1 MVGIPQ
7 RMKALNAL
15 LEEVICTK
23 RKATIKSRIIMIM
36 TVFALLIATLLSFFS
51 YELISYFQ
59 KRTTI
64 QATEFNLQL
73 VSHII
78 EQDLLNLSVLAMTCS
93 TNSSTNSMLKEYFKS
108 RDRQPMEAINVF
120 SSLQEEF
127 RMNRSN
133 GYVRRLIVT
142 DNKDKFFQVDNS
154 VSTSVPLSIH
164 NINQLPGLS
173 LDSREEWERVIK
185 DPLSLTYTIPFIMPI
200 YGDNANRI
208 GTVYLLA
215 NTAVITDKLKGYGL
229 PEDSKLLL
237 TLGEHKYEIQGD
249 KIVPI
254 STPYKVTP
262 YEQNITSGSVTS
274 LSWLETEEG
283 EKLISVAYPVRKG
296 VTLSQTL
303 SEKQFA
309 PQFNIWLLLM
319 LGVCVLVITSSGFIT
334 LYLTK
339 TISLPVE
346 KLKKRIDKIA
356 QGNFLIDRNMEWNSE
371 LGDVGRGINRL
382 SQDIVALMETRVAD
396 EKQRQEL
403 EYRMLQ
409 SQINPHFLYN
419 TLNSIKWMATIQNA
433 TGIAEMTTSLS
444 RLLRSIAK
452 DMRRLVPLQEELS
465 LLDDYFLIQKYR
477 YGSNITMETLTYD
490 EQLLTGLIPRFT
502 LQPLL
507 ENAIFHGIEPKG
519 RGHIVLSIQRSGLN
533 DILITLEDNGVGISE
548 EQIAGIFA
556 CQEPS
561 SKGLLEGMGLR
572 SVHERLRLAFGE
584 QYGLSID
591 SKEGQYTKMFILL
604 PYRKTE
610 SSSVL

>member
-1 MVGIPQ
+1 
-7 RMKALNAL
+7 
-15 LEEVICTK
+15 
-23 RKATIKSRIIMIM
+23 M
-36 TVFALLIATLLSFFS
+36 TLFALLIASLLSFFS

-59 KRTTI
+59 RKTTI

-78 EQDLLNLSVLAMTCS
+78 EQDLMNLSVLAMTCS
-93 TNSSTNSMLKEYFKS
+93 TNSSTNRMLNDYFKS
-108 RDRQPMEAINVF
+108 DQPSSMEAIHVF
-120 SSLQEEF
+120 TSLQEDF

-154 VSTSVPLSIH
+154 VSTSVPLTIH
-164 NINQLPGLS
+164 NINELPGLTA
-173 LDSREEWERVIK
+173 DATEEWKRVIQ
-185 DPLSLTYTIPFIMPI
+185 DPLSLTKTIPFVMPI

-215 NTAVITDKLKGYGL
+215 NTSVITDKLKGYGL
-229 PEDSKLLL
+229 PEDAKLLL
-237 TLGEHKYEIQGD
+237 TLGDHPYEIQGD
-249 KIVPI
+249 RILPLPVEYKL
-254 STPYKVTP
+254 TPYD
-262 YEQNITSGSVTS
+262 EEASSGSVTS
-274 LSWLETEEG
+274 LSWLELNED
-283 EKLISVAYPVRKG
+283 EKVISVSYPVRNG

-303 SEKQFA
+303 PEKQFA
-309 PQFNIWLLLM
+309 PQFNLWLLLM
-319 LGVCVLVITSSGFIT
+319 LGVCVLVIASSGVIT
-334 LYLTK
+334 VYLTK

-382 SQDIVALMETRVAD
+382 SQDILTLMEKRVAD

-452 DMRRLVPLQEELS
+452 DGRKLVPLQEELS
-465 LLDDYFLIQKYR
+465 LLEDYFLIQKYR
-477 YGSNITMETLTYD
+477 YGSNITMETTIQD

-502 LQPLL
+502 LQPLA
-507 ENAIFHGIEPKG
+507 ENAIFHGIEPRGQG
-519 RGHIVLSIQRSGLN
+519 RLRLSIERSEWN
-533 DILITLEDNGVGISE
+533 DILITLEDNGIGISE
-548 EQIAGIFA
+548 EQMAEILTP
-556 CQEPS
+556 QERAPQQEFTV
-561 SKGLLEGMGLR
+561 KGMLEGMGLR
-572 SVHERLRLAFGE
+572 NVNERLKLTFGE
-584 QYGLSID
+584 QYGLSIE
-591 SKEGQYTKMFILL
+591 SVQNEYTKMFILL
-604 PYRKTE
+604 PYRTTE
-610 SSSVL
+610 

>member
-1 MVGIPQ
+1 M
-7 RMKALNAL
+7 
-15 LEEVICTK
+15 
-23 RKATIKSRIIMIM
+23 TI
-36 TVFALLIATLLSFFS
+36 FALLIASLLSFFS

-78 EQDLLNLSVLAMTCS
+78 EQDLMNLSVLAMTCS
-93 TNSSTNSMLKEYFKS
+93 TNSSTNRMLNEYFKS
-108 RDRQPMEAINVF
+108 DQPSPMEAIHVF
-120 SSLQEEF
+120 SSLQEDF

-154 VSTSVPLSIH
+154 VSTSIPLNIH
-164 NINQLPGLS
+164 NINNLPGLS
-173 LDSREEWERVIK
+173 SDSTEEWERVIQ
-185 DPLSLTYTIPFIMPI
+185 DPLSITKTIPFVMPI

-215 NTAVITDKLKGYGL
+215 NTSVITDKLKGYGL
-229 PEDSKLLL
+229 PVESKLLL

-249 KIVPI
+249 QIL
-254 STPYKVTP
+254 SLATEYKVTP
-262 YEQNITSGSVTS
+262 YGQEAASGSVTS
-274 LSWLETEEG
+274 LSLLEVKEG
-283 EKLISVAYPVRKG
+283 EKFISVSYPVRKG

-303 SEKQFA
+303 SDKQFA
-309 PQFNIWLLLM
+309 PQFNLWLLLM
-319 LGVCVLVITSSGFIT
+319 LGVCLLVIASSGVIT
-334 LYLTK
+334 IYLTK

-452 DMRRLVPLQEELS
+452 DMRKLVPLQEELG
-465 LLDDYFLIQKYR
+465 LLEDYFLIQKYR
-477 YGSNITMETLTYD
+477 YGSNITMETILHD

-502 LQPLL
+502 LQPLV

-519 RGHIVLSIQRSGLN
+519 LGHIMLSVERSGFN
-533 DILITLEDNGVGISE
+533 DILITLEDNGVGI
-548 EQIAGIFA
+548 EQEQVNDILAR
-556 CQEPS
+556 QEPS

-572 SVHERLRLAFGE
+572 NVNERLQLTFGE
-584 QYGLSID
+584 QYGLSIE
-591 SKEGQYTKMFILL
+591 SEMGQYTKMRILL
-604 PYRKTE
+604 PYRQTE
-610 SSSVL
+610 

>member
-1 MVGIPQ
+1 
-7 RMKALNAL
+7 
-15 LEEVICTK
+15 
-23 RKATIKSRIIMIM
+23 M
-36 TVFALLIATLLSFFS
+36 TVFALLIASLLSFFS

-59 KRTTI
+59 RKTTI

-78 EQDLLNLSVLAMTCS
+78 EQDLMNLSVLAMTCS
-93 TNSSTNSMLKEYFKS
+93 TNSSTNRMLNDYFKS
-108 RDRQPMEAINVF
+108 DQPSSMEAIHVF
-120 SSLQEEF
+120 TSLQEDF

-142 DNKDKFFQVDNS
+142 DNKHKFFQVDNS
-154 VSTSVPLSIH
+154 VSTSIPLTIH
-164 NINQLPGLS
+164 NINQLPGMAA
-173 LDSREEWERVIK
+173 DANEEWARVIQ
-185 DPLSLTYTIPFIMPI
+185 DPLSLTKTIPFVMPI

-215 NTAVITDKLKGYGL
+215 NISVITDKLKGYGL
-229 PEDSKLLL
+229 PADAKLLL
-237 TLGEHKYEIQGD
+237 TLGEQPYEIQGD
-249 KIVPI
+249 RIVPL
-254 STPYKVTP
+254 PAEYKVTP
-262 YEQNITSGSVTS
+262 YDEEAASGSVTS
-274 LSWLETEEG
+274 LSWLEMNEG
-283 EKLISVAYPVRKG
+283 EKLISVSYPVRKG

-309 PQFNIWLLLM
+309 PQFNLWLLLM
-319 LGVCVLVITSSGFIT
+319 LGVCVLVITSSGVIT
-334 LYLTK
+334 VYLTK

-382 SQDIVALMETRVAD
+382 SQDILTLMETRVAD

-452 DMRRLVPLQEELS
+452 DGRKLVPLREELS
-465 LLDDYFLIQKYR
+465 LLEDYFLIQKYR
-477 YGSNITMETLTYD
+477 YGSNITMETTVRD

-502 LQPLL
+502 LQPLA
-507 ENAIFHGIEPKG
+507 ENAIFHGIEP
-519 RGHIVLSIQRSGLN
+519 RGHGHLRLSIERSGWN
-533 DILITLEDNGVGISE
+533 DILITLEDDGIGISE
-548 EQIAGIFA
+548 EQIAGILA
-556 CQEPS
+556 TGEQGPHQEPAA
-561 SKGLLEGMGLR
+561 KGLLEGMGLR
-572 SVHERLRLAFGE
+572 NVNERLKLTFGE
-584 QYGLSID
+584 QYGLSIE
-591 SKEGQYTKMFILL
+591 SVQEQYTKMFILL
-604 PYRKTE
+604 PYRTTE
-610 SSSVL
+610 

>member
-1 MVGIPQ
+1 
-7 RMKALNAL
+7 
-15 LEEVICTK
+15 
-23 RKATIKSRIIMIM
+23 M
-36 TVFALLIATLLSFFS
+36 TVFALLIASLLSFFS

-59 KRTTI
+59 RKTTI

-78 EQDLLNLSVLAMTCS
+78 EQDLMNLSVLAMTCS
-93 TNSSTNSMLKEYFKS
+93 TNSSTNRMLNEYFKS
-108 RDRQPMEAINVF
+108 DQPSPMEAIHVF
-120 SSLQEEF
+120 SSLQEDF

-154 VSTSVPLSIH
+154 VSTSIPLNIH
-164 NINQLPGLS
+164 NINNLPGLS
-173 LDSREEWERVIK
+173 SDSTEEWERVIQ
-185 DPLSLTYTIPFIMPI
+185 DPLSITKTIPFVMPI

-215 NTAVITDKLKGYGL
+215 NTSVITDKLKGYGL
-229 PEDSKLLL
+229 PAESKLLL

-249 KIVPI
+249 QILSL
-254 STPYKVTP
+254 STDYKVTP
-262 YEQNITSGSVTS
+262 YEQEAASGSVTS
-274 LSWLETEEG
+274 LSLLEMKEG
-283 EKLISVAYPVRKG
+283 EEFISVSYPVRKG

-303 SEKQFA
+303 SDKQFA
-309 PQFNIWLLLM
+309 PQFNLWLLLM
-319 LGVCVLVITSSGFIT
+319 LGVCLLVIASSGVIT
-334 LYLTK
+334 IYLTK

-452 DMRRLVPLQEELS
+452 DMRKLVPLQEELG
-465 LLDDYFLIQKYR
+465 LLEDYFLIQKYR
-477 YGSNITMETLTYD
+477 YGSNITMETILHD

-502 LQPLL
+502 LQPLV

-519 RGHIVLSIQRSGLN
+519 SGHIMLSVERSGFN
-533 DILITLEDNGVGISE
+533 DILITLEDNGVGIGE
-548 EQIAGIFA
+548 EQVSDILARR
-556 CQEPS
+556 EPS

-572 SVHERLRLAFGE
+572 NVNERLQLTFGE
-584 QYGLSID
+584 QYGLSIE
-591 SKEGQYTKMFILL
+591 SEKGQYTKMLILL

-610 SSSVL
+610 